1 MQHRVSSSGQVVIAD
16 QKIQAGIGLAGATV
30 TVTIEGTDGTFR
42 ISLADQ
48 IISEVAQTTTKPIA
62 RFRGAA

>member
-1 MQHRVSSSGQVVIAD
+1 MN
-16 QKIQAGIGLAGATV
+16 V

-48 IISEVAQTTTKPIA
+48 MITEVTRTTTTKAIA